1 MVGDAVSAAREEILA
16 RVRRALA
23 DVPGD
28 ERPGDFPVPRG
39 YAEQEPVSARDRFV
53 ERVTEYRASVRT
65 ATPDGIAETVGEVC
79 REHGVSRVAV
89 PADLPPAWLPSGVEA
104 VVDDALDAPALDE
117 IGAAVTGCSFAIAET
132 GTVVLDAGAR
142 QGRRALSLVVDLHV
156 CVVEEGRI
164 VDGVPTA
171 LRRLASGLRSTRRPV
186 TFVSGPS
193 ATGDIEFTRIEGVHG
208 PRRLELVLV
217 RR

>member
-1 MVGDAVSAAREEILA
+1 MSAAREEILA

-23 DVPGD
+23 DVPAD
-28 ERPGDFPVPRG
+28 ERPDDVPVPRG

-65 ATPDGIAETVGEVC
+65 AKPDGIAETVGEAC
-79 REHGVSRVAV
+79 RKHGVSRVAV
-89 PADLPPAWLPSGVEA
+89 PADLPPEWLPPGVQA
-104 VVDDALDAPALDE
+104 VADDALDAPALDE
-117 IGAAVTGCSFAIAET
+117 IGAAVTACSFAIAET

-156 CVVEEGRI
+156 CVVEEGQI

-217 RR
+217 RG

>member
-1 MVGDAVSAAREEILA
+1 VSAAREEILA

-23 DVPGD
+23 DVPAEEGPD
-28 ERPGDFPVPRG
+28 DVPVPRG
-39 YAEQEPVSARDRFV
+39 YAERERVSAPDRFV

-89 PADLPPAWLPSGVEA
+89 PADLPPAWLPPGVEA
-104 VVDDALDAPALDE
+104 VVDDALDPPTLDE
-117 IGAAVTGCSFAIAET
+117 IGAAVTGCSFGIAET

-142 QGRRALSLVVDLHV
+142 QGRRSLSLVVDLHV
-156 CVVEEGRI
+156 CVVEEGQI

-171 LRRLASGLRSTRRPV
+171 LRPLAPGLRSTRRPV

-217 RR
+217 RG

>member
-1 MVGDAVSAAREEILA
+1 MSAAREEILA

-23 DVPGD
+23 DVPAG
-28 ERPGDFPVPRG
+28 ERPDDVAVPRA
-39 YAEQEPVSARDRFV
+39 YEEREAVDAVDRFV

-65 ATPDGIAETVGEVC
+65 VAPEEIADAVADVC
-79 REHGVSRVAV
+79 GDAGLSQVVV
-89 PADLPPAWLPSGVEA
+89 PRDVPPAWLPAAVEA
-104 VVDDALDAPALDE
+104 VTDDGLDAPTLDR
-117 IGAAVTGCSFAIAET
+117 IGAALTGCALAIAET
-132 GTVVLDAGAR
+132 GTVVLDGGPR

-156 CVVEEGRI
+156 CVVEEGQI
-164 VDGVPTA
+164 VDGVPSA
-171 LRRLASGLRSTRRPV
+171 LRTLADGLRSTRRPL

-193 ATGDIEFTRIEGVHG
+193 ATGDIEFKRIEGVHG